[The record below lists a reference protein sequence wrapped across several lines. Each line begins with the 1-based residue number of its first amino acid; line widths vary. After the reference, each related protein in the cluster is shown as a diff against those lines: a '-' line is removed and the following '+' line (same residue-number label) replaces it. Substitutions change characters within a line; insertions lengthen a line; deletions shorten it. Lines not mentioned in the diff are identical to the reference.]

1 MTINLRP
8 GLFFLI
14 ASLVCAV
21 VWLLLA
27 LNVFTGSNQE
37 AWQAGAFVAL
47 VLSFIA
53 P

>member
-1 MTINLRP
+1 VTLNVRP

-14 ASLVCAV
+14 ASAVCFTIA
-21 VWLLLA
+21 LLLSLA
-27 LNVFTGSNQE
+27 VFTGSNMV
-37 AWQAGAFVAL
+37 AWAFGGALSL